1 MISRAIGNLKSKIQ
15 NFTWGPFSRSQAEG
29 GGRLVRQYFLVF
41 VILIGGGLIA
51 SGLLEIYF
59 RYYETQAQVALIQ
72 GEVAQTVVSKIAQSI
87 LEIEGQMKA
96 VSLSQEI
103 AVKGF
108 GSEYKFELMKLLNVA
123 PAITDVV
130 AIDVQGAPRVHV
142 ARFRA
147 ILSDEEPDYSK
158 AASFLQVKQGITFFG
173 PVYFVRGSEPY
184 MTMAVPIERFPGS
197 VIGVLQAEVN
207 LRYIWEIVRDIN
219 VGKAGYAYIVSR
231 SGDIIAHPDIGL
243 VLQRRKA
250 AHLDQVKAALRPA
263 PAIQKPESTVA
274 LSLSG
279 EKVLSSYAFLPS
291 LDWAVIIERPLEEA
305 YEPLYASVSRTS
317 TLLLIGLGIALFASV
332 FVARRV
338 VRPLRALREGVERI
352 GRGDLSYRLDLKT
365 GDEIEVLAEEFNKM
379 TRQLQESYGSLEQ
392 KVEERTNA
400 LQMRTQE
407 LTRTVKELKALG
419 EVSQAVSS
427 TLDIETV
434 LTGIVSHAV
443 QLSGTDGGI
452 IYEYDEATERLHLRA
467 SHRTE
472 QELVEALRANPIDL
486 GVGTVGRAAASRMPV
501 QITDLLDE
509 PEYAG
514 TRLRPM
520 LRRLGY
526 RSLLAVPLLRED
538 RIMGGLS
545 VYRRKAGSFS
555 TEIVNL
561 VQTFATQSVI
571 AIHNARLYREI
582 QEKGREIELTSKY
595 KSQFLANM
603 SHELRTPLNAVL
615 GYTRML
621 LTKVYGDVPEKI
633 GDVLERI
640 EKSGRHLLGLIND
653 VLDLSKIEA
662 GQVTL
667 SLNAYSMKEVVQ
679 NVVTAMQPLA
689 AEKKLALKVSLPTEV
704 PPAYGD
710 ERRIT
715 QVLLNLVG
723 NAIKF
728 TDGGEVRV
736 QAIVANGALVVS
748 VSDTGP
754 GISERD
760 QQKIFEEFR
769 QVENSATA
777 KKGGTGLGLAIAK
790 RIIELHEGRIWVES
804 SLGKGST
811 FSFMLPVRVEQQARM
826 A

>member
-1 MISRAIGNLKSKIQ
+1 MISQAIGNLKSKIQ
-15 NFTWGPFSRSQAEG
+15 NFTWRPFSRSQTG

-59 RYYETQAQVALIQ
+59 RYYETQAQVALVQ

-123 PAITDVV
+123 PAITEVV
-130 AIDVQGAPRVHV
+130 AIDVQGAPRVHA

-147 ILSDEEPDYSK
+147 VLSDEEPDYSK

-274 LSLSG
+274 RSLSG
-279 EKVLSSYAFLPS
+279 EKVLSSYVFLPS

-338 VRPLRALREGVERI
+338 VRPLGALREGVERI

-379 TRQLQESYGSLEQ
+379 TGQLQESYGSLEQ
-392 KVEERTNA
+392 RGEERTNA

-452 IYEYDEATERLHLRA
+452 IYEYDEATEKLHLRA
-467 SHRTE
+467 SHQTE

-501 QITDLLDE
+501 QITDILDE

-520 LRRLGY
+520 LRQLGY

-545 VYRRKAGSFS
+545 VFRRKAGSFS
-555 TEIVNL
+555 MEIVDLLQN
-561 VQTFATQSVI
+561 FATQSVI

-667 SLNAYSMKEVVQ
+667 SFNAYSMKEVVQ
-679 NVVTAMQPLA
+679 NVVTAMLPLA
-689 AEKKLALKVSLPTEV
+689 AEKKLALKISLPSEV
-704 PPAYGD
+704 PPAHGD

-728 TDGGEVRV
+728 TDAGEVRV

-760 QQKIFEEFR
+760 QQEIFEEFR

-811 FSFMLPVRVEQQARM
+811 FSFRLPVRVEQQARM